1 VIEVDGSAITP
12 ELLLEFFATDQLAWL
27 LQQSGQDPA
36 RLLAEPDARTVPEE
50 LAGLRIQLEW
60 AKAVNAGAR
69 IRWMHRHRVLGRSV
83 TRR

>member
-1 VIEVDGSAITP
+1 LFRSITKRLPKAPDDHVQTVIGLDGSAITP

-50 LAGLRIQLEW
+50 LAGLRIQLKW
-60 AKAVNAGAR
+60 VKR
-69 IRWMHRHRVLGRSV
+69 
-83 TRR
+83 